1 MIQLNEY
8 TLMCTSDI
16 LNSIVLSN
24 NNSDFPGLSAKPLH
38 IIVMKSLQN
47 PAEDGE
53 MWYEVT
59 IG

>member
-8 TLMCTSDI
+8 TLMCTADI

-24 NNSDFPGLSAKPLH
+24 NNSEFPGLSAKPYR
-38 IIVMKSLQN
+38 
-47 PAEDGE
+47 AEDGE
-53 MWYEVT
+53 KWYEVT